1 MNIRTDKQ
9 LTMFEALLPLL
20 TLILLLVGS
29 AVAMRV
35 TAVTSELLIAALICA
50 AVVAGFIAVRHG
62 SSWDAI
68 QRSAGDK
75 IGAVLPALLILLV
88 IGMLIATWMFSGT
101 IPFLVYWGIRI
112 VQPQYLV
119 LTAFLATAVMSLA
132 TGTSWGSA
140 GTIGVAMMGVAV
152 AIDAP
157 LAATAG
163 AVLSG
168 AYFGDKMSPLS
179 DSTNICSMAAGAPL
193 YPHIRHLLYTATP
206 SVILCLIVYTFF
218 VPEVAGGAAGLPD
231 SARTMLREI
240 DAAFHLHWTALIPP
254 AVVIAGIVRKVAPTL
269 AIMLS
274 SFIALLIGVVV
285 QGFSGADAMISA
297 IGGFRA
303 TMLTAEAQWDRAFLT
318 LVERGG
324 LYSMATTFVVI
335 ISAFML
341 AAAMDVSGALNLMIE
356 RMLAS
361 VRSVFGVIAASM
373 AAGAMM
379 IALTSHGGVTGL
391 VIGGLF
397 QRAYRERG
405 LAPENLGRSLED
417 SITITEP
424 LMPWTVSAIF
434 MATTTGVATIAYAPW
449 AVFCYGGPVFSLMW
463 AALYKRSG
471 GFGIKPLQE

>member
-1 MNIRTDKQ
+1 MSIRTEKP

-20 TLILLLVGS
+20 ALILLLVGS

-88 IGMLIATWMFSGT
+88 IGMLIAAWMFSGT

-112 VQPQYLV
+112 VQPDYLV
-119 LTAFLATAVMSLA
+119 LTAFIATSIMSLA

-152 AIDAP
+152 AIEAP

-179 DSTNICSMAAGAPL
+179 DTTNICSMAAGAPL

-206 SVILCLIVYTFF
+206 SVVLCLIVYTFF
-218 VPEVAGGAAGLPD
+218 VPDVAGGGAVLPD
-231 SARTMLREI
+231 SAQTMLREI
-240 DAAFHLHWTALIPP
+240 DGGFRLHWTAVIPP
-254 AVVIAGIVRKVAPTL
+254 AVVIFGIVRKVAPTL

-274 SFIALLIGVVV
+274 SFVALLLGVFV
-285 QGFSGADAMISA
+285 QGFGGADAMISA

-303 TMLTAEAQWDRAFLT
+303 EMLSVEAEWSPAFLT
-318 LVERGG
+318 LVQRGG

-379 IALTSHGGVTGL
+379 IALTSHGGVTAL

-397 QRAYRERG
+397 QRAYRERR

-417 SITITEP
+417 SITLTEP

-434 MATTTGVATIAYAPW
+434 MATTTGVATISYAPW

-463 AALYKRSG
+463 AALYRRSG
-471 GFGIKPLQE
+471 GYAIKPLQE